1 MKHILYHANCAD
13 GFAAACVTAH
23 ALGDQNLIAQPI
35 TYTDALQVPAAPVH
49 ALDQVIYLDYTPPVE
64 AVKKLLIQ
72 GAGVHI
78 LDHHRTAAA
87 TIQQIYD
94 LDEDLPQP
102 EVLFDTA
109 RSGAALAWSYA
120 FPGQPMPRPLEL
132 LEHYDLGRCWTH
144 RDHIDSQLAQELVAY
159 LMRAIPRRFE
169 AWLPI
174 LKDWGGTFHR
184 VLGMGRDML
193 AQDERIIRAAVE
205 HPYCVRLGPHLVP
218 AVEGL
223 PYGLL
228 NEALHQLLKM
238 HPGAPF
244 AAHWS
249 INSESKGTSRVK
261 WSLRG
266 REGGMDLGAFCRE
279 MEPATPG
286 NPGGGGHPQAAGFS
300 SHIPVET
307 VGFGWRKIVE
317 PDAALDSRLLESL
330 PAAED

>member
-49 ALDQVIYLDYTPPVE
+49 ALDQVIYLDYTPPAE
-64 AVKKLLIQ
+64 AVKKLLEQ
-72 GAGVHI
+72 RAGVHI

-94 LDEDLPQP
+94 LDHLPAP
-102 EVLFDTA
+102 DVLFDTSS
-109 RSGAALAWSYA
+109 SGAALAWSYA

-132 LEHYDLGRCWTH
+132 LEHYDLGRCWTQ
-144 RDHIDSQLAQELVAY
+144 RDHVDSQLAQELVAY

-205 HPYCVRLGPHLVP
+205 HPFWVRLGPHLVP

-228 NEALHQLLKM
+228 NEALHQLLER

-249 INSESKGTSRVK
+249 ITSEGKGTARVK

-266 REGGMDLGAFCRE
+266 REGGMDLGAFCQQ

-300 SHIPVET
+300 SHIPVEPEGL
-307 VGFGWRKIVE
+307 VWREIGEK
-317 PDAALDSRLLESL
+317 AESL